1 MIFNETALTGKLK
14 NLLLNPPAILTDDEI
29 FGHIAPYFSR
39 AAEFLALADKFGTP
53 LYVIDSAAIA
63 SRVSQF
69 MNAFAG
75 LAGMRIYYPVK
86 TNSCPQVV
94 REMINCGCGIEVSS
108 GQELAM
114 VLGLGS
120 QDIIF
125 NGPGKQADEL
135 RLAVKN
141 HSCVRVL
148 VDSFEELSLLGRLAG
163 EAGCEV
169 NIGVRVTSGPS
180 WKKFGIP
187 PSKLCEFI
195 DCCDAFAGVRLEG
208 IQFHTSWNM
217 NPSAQVA
224 FLSVLG
230 DELKKLSATHRN
242 RIKFLDIG
250 GGFWPEQGEWL
261 TPEGTALGRVLK
273 ELAPELLADDRR
285 RFRIPAVPIEDF
297 AGAIT
302 TGLREYVFPYVECGI
317 YAEPGRWLINSGMH
331 ILIKVL
337 DVKDGGNMVITC
349 GGINAVG
356 WERFETDYCPVLN
369 LSSPAPNRQY

>member
-1 MIFNETALTGKLK
+1 
-14 NLLLNPPAILTDDEI
+14 
-29 FGHIAPYFSR
+29 
-39 AAEFLALADKFGTP
+39 
-53 LYVIDSAAIA
+53 
-63 SRVSQF
+63 
-69 MNAFAG
+69 
-75 LAGMRIYYPVK
+75 
-86 TNSCPQVV
+86 
-94 REMINCGCGIEVSS
+94 
-108 GQELAM
+108 
-114 VLGLGS
+114 
-120 QDIIF
+120 
-125 NGPGKQADEL
+125 
-135 RLAVKN
+135 
-141 HSCVRVL
+141 
-148 VDSFEELSLLGRLAG
+148 
-163 EAGCEV
+163 
-169 NIGVRVTSGPS
+169 
-180 WKKFGIP
+180 
-187 PSKLCEFI
+187 
-195 DCCDAFAGVRLEG
+195 
-208 IQFHTSWNM
+208 M

-369 LSSPAPNRQY
+369 LSSPAPNRQYCELAGSLCTPHDIWGREFWGKSIAKGDILLIPEQGAYTYSLKQEFIKPLPACVVTE